1 MKNQDKKVRLKKI
14 PLGVFIQSLM
24 DIYNMGV
31 NYVDLIG
38 VPGEQQDTIGIA
50 FSDEYLNKEEEEE
63 NDNNETET
71 TENFEDLKEN
81 IKDIKLSDD
90 DLNQLL

>member
-1 MKNQDKKVRLKKI
+1 
-14 PLGVFIQSLM
+14 M

-38 VPGEQQDTIGIA
+38 VPGEEQDTIGIA
-50 FSDEYLNKEEEEE
+50 FSDDYLNKEEEE
-63 NDNNETET
+63 DSNEPET
-71 TENFEDLKEN
+71 NEDFEDLKEN